1 MEQRG
6 KNGQF
11 LEGNGGGPGRPP
23 RKTEWSYLRST
34 TSACSLEDWQ
44 QIVARAVADAKNGN
58 AKAREFLAR
67 YLLGDGPVLSEL
79 AALDEVGLDPVDE
92 KRQSVEMRKML
103 AR

>member
-11 LEGNGGGPGRPP
+11 LEGSSGGPGRPP

-44 QIVARAVADAKNGN
+44 QIVTRAVADAKNGN

-67 YLLGDGPVLSEL
+67 YVLGNAPVLSEL
-79 AALDEVGLDPVDE
+79 TALDEIGLDPVDE
-92 KRQSVEMRKML
+92 KLHSVKMRKML
-103 AR
+103 SQ